1 MFEKDLRMD
10 YLLDFYGEIL
20 PDRTRE
26 IMEQYYEDD
35 LSLGEIADSFGIT
48 RQAIRHVI
56 KKGEQ
61 TVLRMEEALGL
72 AARFTALAEAVDTIR
87 KDADELKGHKDPTV
101 RKAAE
106 AIVSQI
112 EQIERQL

>member
-1 MFEKDLRMD
+1 MFEKNMKLA
-10 YLLDFYGEIL
+10 YLLDFYGDAL
-20 PDRTRE
+20 DGRTQS
-26 IMEQYYEDD
+26 IMRAYYEDD
-35 LSLGEIADSFGIT
+35 LSLSEIADGEGIS
-48 RQAIRHVI
+48 RQGVRHVI

-87 KDADELKGHKDPTV
+87 KDADELMGHKDPTV